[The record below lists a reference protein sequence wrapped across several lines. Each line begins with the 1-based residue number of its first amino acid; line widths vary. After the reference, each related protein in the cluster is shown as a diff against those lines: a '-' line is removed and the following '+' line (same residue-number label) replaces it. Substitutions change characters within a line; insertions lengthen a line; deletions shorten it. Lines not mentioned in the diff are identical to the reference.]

1 MVLTPGPGVPLWCDP
16 DWPSCDCPLYSDV
29 EPCPPAWPPDVD
41 ANVLAAAAA
50 AAAAYTALKIQQNF

>member
-1 MVLTPGPGVPLWCDP
+1 MPLRCDP